1 MVLIANR
8 YEPTGNASWGGMG
21 EVHECL
27 DLHLSRMVMLKRV
40 KRVSDFRR
48 LMDEKKALLPL
59 RSKHVIELFDLVEF
73 AYHAVKENGLILERV
88 EGSDLSEN
96 NLRLG
101 DDFWK
106 ILWQIASGIHDI
118 HEANVIHRDIKPS
131 NIRLDSNNVI
141 KILDFGLARE
151 SGKDDRTRTLSG
163 TIGYMAPE
171 LIGKRT
177 ISFTPTIDVYS
188 FGITAIMLL
197 NNTEASRLASV
208 APDIKKEDLIPLFL
222 DPSLAEIIAKCVS
235 LNPMARPSIR
245 EVRDLLARRLLKD
258 RHRACVVQSGS
269 TYELNAKARNIN
281 LRTSVGSISIKYDGI
296 AFNIDQV
303 TGSVFV
309 NNTPAVQGAEMPAA
323 CVLTFGAGKNLRAFS
338 TFDVSRPEVMG

>member
-1 MVLIANR
+1 
-8 YEPTGNASWGGMG
+8 
-21 EVHECL
+21 
-27 DLHLSRMVMLKRV
+27 
-40 KRVSDFRR
+40 
-48 LMDEKKALLPL
+48 
-59 RSKHVIELFDLVEF
+59 
-73 AYHAVKENGLILERV
+73 
-88 EGSDLSEN
+88 
-96 NLRLG
+96 
-101 DDFWK
+101 
-106 ILWQIASGIHDI
+106 
-118 HEANVIHRDIKPS
+118 VIHRDIKPS